1 MKEKQ
6 EEMIRNKI
14 FLEVEIQNLLTD
26 LEEKQL
32 PQYNHVKRMARARI
46 LIMGLEL

>member
-32 PQYNHVKRMARARI
+32 P
-46 LIMGLEL
+46 

>member
-6 EEMIRNKI
+6 EETIRNKI
-14 FLEVEIQNLLTD
+14 LLEVEIQNLLTD

-32 PQYNHVKRMARARI
+32 P
-46 LIMGLEL
+46 